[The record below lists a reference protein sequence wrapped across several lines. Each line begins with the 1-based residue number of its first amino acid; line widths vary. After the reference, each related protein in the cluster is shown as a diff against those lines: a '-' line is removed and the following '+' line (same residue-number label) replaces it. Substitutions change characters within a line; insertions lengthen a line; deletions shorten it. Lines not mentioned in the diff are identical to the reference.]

1 MKEVQRICIVQLA
14 KDTIPK
20 ESPILASLSLQM
32 MGQNILQKN
41 FNYKSQGLQMKFG
54 EFQIKKLSVLLLDYN
69 AIKDAFAPL
78 DIFNKLK
85 QFQEKPT

>member
-1 MKEVQRICIVQLA
+1 LKEVQRICIVQLA

-41 FNYKSQGLQMKFG
+41 FNYKSQGLQMKFE
-54 EFQIKKLSVLLLDYN
+54 EFQIKKLSVLLLDY
-69 AIKDAFAPL
+69 AIKDAFAPF
-78 DIFNKLK
+78 DIINKLK